1 MKFLKSSFGFC
12 ITGLITNGYWSIFTD
27 KLGVKGGWISSL
39 ILIGT
44 LWFINHHLGFVE
56 NKKGSVFIDMGL
68 AIALCSLTR
77 DSILTGTSG
86 LLSSTPTFICVSI
99 GGILA
104 GIIGGYIQ
112 RIKNNNFIIE

>member
-1 MKFLKSSFGFC
+1 MRFLKSSFGFC
-12 ITGLITNGYWSIFTD
+12 ITGIIINSYWSIFTN

-44 LWFINHHLGFVE
+44 LWTINHHFGLVE
-56 NKKGSVFIDMGL
+56 NKKEAVFIDMGL

-77 DSILTGTSG
+77 DSVLTGTNG
-86 LLSSTPTFICVSI
+86 LLSSLPTFVCVSI

-112 RIKNNNFIIE
+112 KIKNNNFIMK